1 MGSTKYKIFLKKAA
15 ATLLFAVFLEAWFI
29 PSFTELT
36 GTLSK
41 GSSLDGET
49 GSYIVYILGDS
60 KTGLS
65 VQEEARLAEVIVG
78 ESNAHKI
85 DPLFVLALIQ
95 TESSY
100 YNWSESIKGAIG
112 LMQIL
117 PATGKALAT
126 ELDIKWRG
134 NDTLFDPYLNV
145 KMGVYY
151 FTSLMGIYDY
161 DVKEALSAYNAGPAP
176 RGDGSRQGFADKVMA
191 NYRDLKERVGYQ

>member
-1 MGSTKYKIFLKKAA
+1 MGSTKYKIFFKKAA
-15 ATLLFAVFLEAWFI
+15 AALLFAVFLEAWFI
-29 PSFTELT
+29 PSFNEVT
-36 GTLSK
+36 GTLLKS
-41 GSSLDGET
+41 SSLDGET
-49 GSYIVYILGDS
+49 GSYIACILGDS

-65 VQEEARLAEVIVG
+65 EQEEARLAEVIIG

-100 YNWSESIKGAIG
+100 YNWSESIKGAMG

-117 PATGKALAT
+117 PATGKSLAA
-126 ELDIKWRG
+126 ELDIKWKG
-134 NDTLFDPYLNV
+134 NDTLFNPYLNV
-145 KMGVYY
+145 RMGVYY

-176 RGDGSRQGFADKVMA
+176 RGGGSRQGFANKVMA